1 MGSNPV
7 RGTNFRSFENMVDE
21 SIHLFYRKSAGELS
35 LISLSKLTDFKLP
48 SNYSKN
54 IQQPK
59 GIQNFLSE
67 KEWEKYN

>member
-1 MGSNPV
+1 
-7 RGTNFRSFENMVDE
+7 MVDE